1 MIQCLTSLSFPFGIY
16 IVVIETW
23 HQPGCLAYANEMERE
38 KQREYNKRII
48 MKVWTYEYDNA
59 ILNILFRKII
69 LYNS

>member
-48 MKVWTYEYDNA
+48 MKVWTYE
-59 ILNILFRKII
+59 
-69 LYNS
+69 

>member
-38 KQREYNKRII
+38 KQRVQQEDY
-48 MKVWTYEYDNA
+48 YEGMD
-59 ILNILFRKII
+59 L
-69 LYNS
+69 